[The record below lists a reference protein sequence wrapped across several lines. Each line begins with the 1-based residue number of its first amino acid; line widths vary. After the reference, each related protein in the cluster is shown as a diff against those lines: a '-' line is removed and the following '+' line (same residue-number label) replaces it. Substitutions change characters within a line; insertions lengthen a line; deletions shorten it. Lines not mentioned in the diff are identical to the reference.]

1 MSRLVPITA
10 LMLAGAFTVA
20 HADVYRWVD
29 AQGVPHY
36 SDEWVPGSVVIKT
49 TGPARPD
56 SSDAPSSSSS
66 SSSSLSDKSSRIHE
80 QLSQEDNSRAVQQDL
95 AKARAT
101 QCEAAK
107 QRYMKA
113 IEARRVYKEDA
124 SGERTYLSQEDA
136 DAYREQ
142 ARQDVQASCGSVP
155 EWKPDQPIPEPQPI
169 NPQPIPEP
177 KVTPQEATSPPT

>member
-10 LMLAGAFTVA
+10 LILAGAFTVA
-20 HADVYRWVD
+20 HADVYRWID

-49 TGPARPD
+49 TGRARPD
-56 SSDAPSSSSS
+56 SSSD
-66 SSSSLSDKSSRIHE
+66 SSSSLSAQSSRIHE
-80 QLSQEDNSRAVQQDL
+80 QVSAEDNSRAVQQDL
-95 AKARAT
+95 AKAKAT

-107 QRYMKA
+107 ARYTKSIA
-113 IEARRVYKEDA
+113 ARRVYKEDA
-124 SGERTYLSQEDA
+124 NGDRTFLSDEDA

-142 ARQDVQASCGSVP
+142 ARQAVQDACGSVP

-177 KVTPQEATSPPT
+177 KVTPQQATPPNPTSP

>member
-10 LMLAGAFTVA
+10 LIFAGALCVA
-20 HADVYRWVD
+20 QADVYRWVD
-29 AQGVPHY
+29 AQGIPHY

-49 TGPARPD
+49 TSQRPD
-56 SSDAPSSSSS
+56 SSYAPSSSTA
-66 SSSSLSDKSSRIHE
+66 DQSSRIHE
-80 QLSQEDNSRAVQQDL
+80 QLSEEENSRAVQQDL
-95 AKARAT
+95 AKVRAT

-107 QRYMKA
+107 QRYTKA
-113 IEARRVYKEDA
+113 IEARRVYKQDA
-124 SGERTYLSQEDA
+124 NGDRTYLSDEDA

-142 ARQDVQASCGSVP
+142 ARQDVQKSCGSVP

-177 KVTPQEATSPPT
+177 KVTPQEATPPNSP

>member
-10 LMLAGAFTVA
+10 LMLAGALAVA
-20 HADVYRWVD
+20 HADVYRWID

-36 SDEWVPGSVVIKT
+36 SDEWVPGSVVVKT
-49 TGPARPD
+49 SSHARPD
-56 SSDAPSSSSS
+56 SSYAPA
-66 SSSSLSDKSSRIHE
+66 SSSSLSDKGSRIHE
-80 QLSQEDNSRAVQQDL
+80 QLTEEDNNRAVQQDL

-101 QCEAAK
+101 QCDAAK
-107 QRYMKA
+107 QRYTKS

-124 SGERTYLSQEDA
+124 NGERTYLSNEDA

-142 ARQDVQASCGSVP
+142 ARRDVQASCGSVP

>member
-10 LMLAGAFTVA
+10 LMLAGALTVA

-29 AQGVPHY
+29 PQGVPHY

-49 TGPARPD
+49 TGRARPD
-56 SSDAPSSSSS
+56 SSPDSA
-66 SSSSLSDKSSRIHE
+66 SLSGQSSRIHE
-80 QLSQEDNSRAVQQDL
+80 QLSQEDNSRATQQDV
-95 AKARAT
+95 AKVKAV

-107 QRYMKA
+107 ARYSKA
-113 IEARRVYKEDA
+113 LVARRVYKEDTN
-124 SGERTYLSQEDA
+124 GDRTYLSDADA

-142 ARQDVQASCGSVP
+142 ARQAVQDACGSVP

-177 KVTPQEATSPPT
+177 KVTPQEATPPNSP

>member
-10 LMLAGAFTVA
+10 LILAGALSVA

-36 SDEWVPGSVVIKT
+36 SDEWVPGSVVVKT
-49 TGPARPD
+49 TGRERPD
-56 SSDAPSSSSS
+56 SSYAPSPSPSSQ
-66 SSSSLSDKSSRIHE
+66 SSRIHE
-80 QLSQEDNSRAVQQDL
+80 QLTEEDNNRAVQQDVTK
-95 AKARAT
+95 AKAI

-107 QRYMKA
+107 ARYNKS
-113 IEARRVYKEDA
+113 IVARRIYKEDA
-124 SGERTYLSQEDA
+124 NGDHTYLSDEDA
-136 DAYREQ
+136 EAYRQQ
-142 ARQDVQASCGSVP
+142 ARQAVQDACGSVP

-177 KVTPQEATSPPT
+177 KVVPQESTSPPTS

>member
-10 LMLAGAFTVA
+10 LMLAGALTVA
-20 HADVYRWVD
+20 HADVYRWID

-49 TGPARPD
+49 TSRERPD
-56 SSDAPSSSSS
+56 SSSDSSSSS
-66 SSSSLSDKSSRIHE
+66 SQSAQSSRIHE
-80 QLSQEDNSRAVQQDL
+80 QLSEEDNSRATQQDI
-95 AKARAT
+95 AKVKAV

-107 QRYMKA
+107 TRYSKA
-113 IEARRVYKEDA
+113 LVARRVFKEDA
-124 SGERTYLSQEDA
+124 NGDRTYLSDEDA
-136 DAYREQ
+136 DAYRAQ
-142 ARQDVQASCGSVP
+142 ARQAVQDACGSVP

-177 KVTPQEATSPPT
+177 KVTPQPATPPNSP

>member
-10 LMLAGAFTVA
+10 LMLAGALTVA
-20 HADVYRWVD
+20 HADVYRWID
-29 AQGVPHY
+29 SQGVPHY

-49 TGPARPD
+49 TSRERPD
-56 SSDAPSSSSS
+56 SASAPSAPSPSSDSG
-66 SSSSLSDKSSRIHE
+66 RIHE
-80 QLSQEDNSRAVQQDL
+80 QLGEEDNTRAVQQDV
-95 AKARAT
+95 AKAKAT

-107 QRYMKA
+107 TRYTKS
-113 IEARRVYKEDA
+113 IEARRIYKQEANGDH
-124 SGERTYLSQEDA
+124 TYLSDEDA
-136 DAYREQ
+136 DAYRQQ
-142 ARQDVQASCGSVP
+142 ARQAVQDACGSVP

>member
-10 LMLAGAFTVA
+10 LMLAGALTVA

-36 SDEWVPGSVVIKT
+36 SDEWVPGSVVVKT
-49 TGPARPD
+49 TGHARPD
-56 SSDAPSSSSS
+56 SPDAPSSSSS
-66 SSSSLSDKSSRIHE
+66 SPSDQSSRIHE
-80 QLSQEDNSRAVQQDL
+80 QLSQEDNNRAMQQDL
-95 AKARAT
+95 AKERAV

-107 QRYMKA
+107 QRYNKA
-113 IEARRVYKEDA
+113 IVARRVYKQDA
-124 SGERTYLSQEDA
+124 NGDRTYLSDEDA
-136 DAYREQ
+136 DTYRQQ

-177 KVTPQEATSPPT
+177 KVVPQEATSPPT

>member
-10 LMLAGAFTVA
+10 LMLAGALTVA

-49 TGPARPD
+49 TSHPRPD
-56 SSDAPSSSSS
+56 SSSTSSGP
-66 SSSSLSDKSSRIHE
+66 SLSSQSARIHE
-80 QLSQEDNSRAVQQDL
+80 QLTEEDNNRAVQQDL
-95 AKARAT
+95 AKAKAI
-101 QCEAAK
+101 QCDAAK
-107 QRYMKA
+107 TRYTKS
-113 IEARRVYKEDA
+113 IEARRIYKQEANGDH
-124 SGERTYLSQEDA
+124 TYLSEEDA
-136 DAYREQ
+136 EAYRQQ
-142 ARQDVQASCGSVP
+142 ARQAVQDACGSVP

-177 KVTPQEATSPPT
+177 KVTPQQATPPNATSP

>member
-10 LMLAGAFTVA
+10 LMLAGALTVA

-29 AQGVPHY
+29 AQGIPHY

-49 TGPARPD
+49 TSHARPD
-56 SSDAPSSSSS
+56 SSPAPSP
-66 SSSSLSDKSSRIHE
+66 SLSSQSGRIHE
-80 QLSQEDNSRAVQQDL
+80 QLSEEDNNRAVQQDL
-95 AKARAT
+95 AKAKAI

-107 QRYMKA
+107 TRYTKA
-113 IEARRVYKEDA
+113 IEARRIYKEEANGDH
-124 SGERTYLSQEDA
+124 SYLSDQDA
-136 DAYREQ
+136 DAYRQQ
-142 ARQDVQASCGSVP
+142 ARQAVQDACGSVP

-177 KVTPQEATSPPT
+177 KVVPQEATPPST